1 MKVSE
6 KEKFGVLR
14 VKNLGAAGSATR
26 VLTVHRASERRGR
39 RRLSRFY
46 PLSGYH
52 ARHAAKKKKK
62 KEKVN
67 YK

>member
-39 RRLSRFY
+39 RRLKLFIETKRRW
-46 PLSGYH
+46 L
-52 ARHAAKKKKK
+52 
-62 KEKVN
+62 V
-67 YK
+67 

>member
-46 PLSGYH
+46 PP
-52 ARHAAKKKKK
+52 RCKKK
-62 KEKVN
+62 KEKKVN